1 MKFYSLLF
9 IIKLIIFLYKIYI
22 IMYNKGYEQV
32 LENLKKSLE
41 YKIYSIFLF
50 DKFEK
55 DEIIKSIITINDVN
69 ILYNIEIMLDSV
81 LSSLGKFT
89 NKLIDSFDENELQ
102 EFKKSLSIDL
112 IQKSKSE
119 QKNLLEQLNIDLDKE
134 INI

>member
-9 IIKLIIFLYKIYI
+9 IIKFIIFLYKIYI
-22 IMYNKGYEQV
+22 IMYNKWYEQV

-81 LSSLGKFT
+81 LSSLWKFT

>member
-1 MKFYSLLF
+1 
-9 IIKLIIFLYKIYI
+9 
-22 IMYNKGYEQV
+22 MYNKGYEQV

>member
-22 IMYNKGYEQV
+22 IMYNKWYEQV

-81 LSSLGKFT
+81 LSSLWKFT